1 MTRRTALQFVAA
13 LFAALKGERIVDQR
27 PTPDDSLYGPRPQAV
42 RVAAISQSLHSP
54 RSEYRRRGD
63 RDSAGRAD
71 RGVEGAPLMSRV
83 FFTFA
88 LILLAVVI
96 SARYGLPR
104 TGPPR

>member
-1 MTRRTALQFVAA
+1 
-13 LFAALKGERIVDQR
+13 
-27 PTPDDSLYGPRPQAV
+27 
-42 RVAAISQSLHSP
+42 
-54 RSEYRRRGD
+54 
-63 RDSAGRAD
+63 
-71 RGVEGAPLMSRV
+71 MSRV